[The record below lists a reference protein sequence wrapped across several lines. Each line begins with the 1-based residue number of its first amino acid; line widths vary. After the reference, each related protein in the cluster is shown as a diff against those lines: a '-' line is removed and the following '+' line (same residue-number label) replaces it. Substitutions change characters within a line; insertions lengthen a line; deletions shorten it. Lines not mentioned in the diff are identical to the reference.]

1 LSGGFDLRGLATV
14 CFVIAS
20 GVSMRQILAMVLPL
34 ALSFTD
40 ANETA
45 PVGLLRDVTFDQYSS
60 LSSVGEMHNR
70 LLSPLVARRLGAA
83 PPGPQTQP
91 VDLAHERFALY
102 VPKQAPPNG
111 YGLLVF
117 VPPWEQAA
125 VPAQWT
131 DALDRHG
138 MIFVSAARSGN
149 GADVM
154 QRREPLALLAASN
167 VLHRY
172 PVDLSRV
179 YVGGFSGGSRV
190 AERLALAY
198 PDLFHGALLNAGS
211 DPIGTPEVPLPP
223 TSLLERFQTSSRLV
237 YLTGKNDSDHLDM
250 DRRSRRAMNDWC
262 VFDITPLVVPW
273 SGHETPNEAAFS
285 RGINALEEHDP
296 TDPEKLNACRERY
309 REELKG
315 DVERTRAMVTQ
326 GDRTDAAVELQ
337 KIDARFGGLAAP
349 FYYLAN

>member
-1 LSGGFDLRGLATV
+1 
-14 CFVIAS
+14 
-20 GVSMRQILAMVLPL
+20 MRPMLAMVLPL
-34 ALSFTD
+34 ALTFTD

-45 PVGLLRDVTFDQYSS
+45 PVGLLHDVTFDQYSS

-83 PPGPQTQP
+83 PHTQP
-91 VDLAHERFALY
+91 VDLARERFTLY

-117 VPPWEQAA
+117 VSPWDQAA
-125 VPAQWT
+125 VPPDWT
-131 DALDRHG
+131 GALDRRG
-138 MIFVSAARSGN
+138 MIFVSAERSGN
-149 GADVM
+149 DTDLM

-172 PVDLSRV
+172 PIDVTRV

-211 DPIGTPEVPLPP
+211 DPIGTPEVPLP
-223 TSLLERFQTSSRLV
+223 SANLFERFQASSRLV
-237 YLTGKNDSDHLDM
+237 YLTGKNDTDHLDM
-250 DRRSRRAMNDWC
+250 DRRSRKAMNEWC
-262 VFDITPLVVPW
+262 VFDITPLEVPW
-273 SGHETPNEAAFS
+273 SGHETPNAAAFS
-285 RGINALEEHDP
+285 RGLNALEQHDP
-296 TDPEKLNACRERY
+296 ADPEKLNACREHY
-309 REELKG
+309 RDELK
-315 DVERTRAMVTQ
+315 DDIARTRALVAQ
-326 GDRTDAAVELQ
+326 GDRTDAAAELQ

-349 FYYLAN
+349 FYDLAN